1 MKTTYY
7 LAIRNH
13 GIIITRDEIDLT
25 LLIMDLLELG
35 AEMALAYVED
45 K

>member
-7 LAIRNH
+7 LAIKNH
-13 GIIITRDEIDLT
+13 GTIITRDEIDLT

>member
-13 GIIITRDEIDLT
+13 GIIIAEDEVALT